1 MIPRKK
7 LDIGWM
13 DLAFGIRCC
22 LGREDRAEAKRRIE
36 RLWSPEGHGLV
47 CLSVRSGFDSLLE
60 VLAFPPESEILVS
73 AITIRDMTKIAEH
86 HGLVAVPAALDME
99 TLSLRPEAL
108 ERALTPRTRAI
119 LIAHLFGSRMP
130 MEPVLEFARRH
141 GLLVFEDCAQAFTGG
156 AGDDYRGHPESDV
169 SMFSFGSIK
178 TASALGGGL
187 FRFRDTDLRDRVKA
201 AQAGLP
207 IQSRGAFLQRLCKYG
222 VLKALTW
229 RPVYSLFAASCR
241 LAGRN
246 HDQIVGHAVRGFAGG
261 DFYRKIR
268 QQPSS
273 ALMALLARRI
283 GSYPPSRVAERARV
297 ARSAAALMPGIRWPG
312 ERAVEHAFW
321 VFPIL
326 SGSPDRLIRHLWS
339 QGFDATQGASNLTV
353 VPPPEDRPELR
364 DTPSQEVMERVVY
377 LPVHP
382 GLSGKDLRR
391 LAHAVTDFEAR
402 GGASE
407 GRAWATAS

>member
-7 LDIGWM
+7 LDIGWT

-22 LGREDRAEAKRRIE
+22 LAREDRTEAKRRIE
-36 RLWSPEGHGLV
+36 RLWSPEDRGLA

-60 VLAFPPESEILVS
+60 ILAFPPGSEILVS
-73 AITIRDMTKIAEH
+73 SITIRDMTKIAEH
-86 HGLVAVPAALDME
+86 HGLVAMPAALDME

-130 MEPVLEFARRH
+130 MEPILELARRH
-141 GLLVFEDCAQAFTGG
+141 GLLVFEDCAQAFTG
-156 AGDDYRGHPESDV
+156 DEYRGHPESDV

-187 FRFRDTDLRDRVKA
+187 FRFRDAGLRDRVA
-201 AQAGLP
+201 ATQTALP

-229 RPVYSLFAASCR
+229 RPVYSLFVALCR

-246 HDQIVGHAVRGFAGG
+246 HDQVVGHAVRGFAGG
-261 DFYRKIR
+261 DFFRKIR

-283 GSYPPSRVAERARV
+283 GSYPASRVAGRARV
-297 ARSAAALMPGIRWPG
+297 ARSAAALLPGVRWPG
-312 ERAVEHAFW
+312 EGAAEHAFW

-326 SGSPDRLIRHLWS
+326 SKSPERLIRHLWS

-377 LPVHP
+377 LPIYS
-382 GLSGKDLRR
+382 GLSEKDLRR
-391 LAHAVTDFEAR
+391 LAHAVADFEAR
-402 GGASE
+402 SGASE
-407 GRAWATAS
+407 GRFWATAS